1 MYLQIK
7 QLSKSYGSRRVV
19 SNVDLTMEEG
29 EILSLL
35 GPSGCGK
42 TTILRM
48 IAGLVTP
55 ESGWIKIGDRVIYD
69 GKREVPVEERHL
81 GMVFQDYAL
90 WPHMTVARNIAFGM
104 RLRRDSRQIIAKRVQ
119 ELLELVNLPGLGDR
133 YPYQL
138 SGGQQ
143 QRVAMARA
151 LATEPRVLLLDEPL
165 SSLDTSLRAIMHRSR
180 SDFQTPQD
188 HNYQCHP

>member
-1 MYLQIK
+1 
-7 QLSKSYGSRRVV
+7 
-19 SNVDLTMEEG
+19 
-29 EILSLL
+29 ILSLL

-55 ESGWIKIGDRVIYD
+55 DRGRIQIGDKVVYD
-69 GKREVPVEERHL
+69 GKREMPVEERGL

-104 RLRRDSRQIIAKRVQ
+104 RLRRMPAKTIAARVQ
-119 ELLELVNLPGLGDR
+119 FLLELVNLSGMGDR

-143 QRVAMARA
+143 QRVAVARA
-151 LATEPRVLLLDEPL
+151 LATEPRLVLLDEPL
-165 SSLDTSLRAIMHRSR
+165 SSLDTALR
-180 SDFQTPQD
+180 
-188 HNYQCHP
+188 